1 MEIIYVVI
9 AFLVGALFVANNP
22 RVGLFLNI
30 RRKGA
35 YQKLLELYT
44 RYK

>member
-1 MEIIYVVI
+1 MEIIYI
-9 AFLVGALFVANNP
+9 GIGILVGALIIANNP

-30 RRKGA
+30 RRKKA
-35 YQKLLELYT
+35 YQRLLELYT

>member
-30 RRKGA
+30 RRKETIER
-35 YQKLLELYT
+35 LMDLYSKY
-44 RYK
+44 R